1 MSSSLPRLGSSMIRD
16 TSVAER
22 ILTVLFFILF
32 FVVFGWG
39 VVTCGQLAKEH
50 DDSREEEVEV
60 IYNDQGEPILFRL
73 DDGTVYST
81 GN

>member
-1 MSSSLPRLGSSMIRD
+1 MSSSLPRLDSTMIKD
-16 TSVAER
+16 TAVAER

-32 FVVFGWG
+32 FVVFGG

-50 DDSREEEVEV
+50 DDSREEVEV